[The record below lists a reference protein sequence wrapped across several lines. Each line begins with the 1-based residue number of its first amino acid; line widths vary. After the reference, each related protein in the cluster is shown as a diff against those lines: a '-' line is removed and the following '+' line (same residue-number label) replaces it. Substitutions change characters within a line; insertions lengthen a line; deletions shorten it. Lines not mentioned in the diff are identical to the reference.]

1 MKDVKDRRCFWAS
14 FFSTLC
20 LIILVCG
27 VVTVD
32 YQTTKVGFG
41 ERQPMI
47 LVQVSEGK
55 TTLSLHVLG
64 MGGEWDITELD
75 SWTQRAESTVI
86 TAVEKGRK
94 LLEQFPLQKAYK

>member
-1 MKDVKDRRCFWAS
+1 M
-14 FFSTLC
+14 
-20 LIILVCG
+20 
-27 VVTVD
+27 D

-47 LVQVSEGK
+47 IVQVSEEK

-75 SWTQRAESTVI
+75 HWTQRAESAVI
-86 TAVEKGRK
+86 TAVDEGRK
-94 LLEQFPLQKAYK
+94 LLQQIPLQKAYK

>member
-20 LIILVCG
+20 LIILACG
-27 VVTVD
+27 VITVD

-47 LVQVSEGK
+47 LVQVSEEK

-64 MGGEWDITELD
+64 MGGEWDITKID
-75 SWTQRAESTVI
+75 HWTQRAESAVV
-86 TAVEKGRK
+86 TAVDEGRK
-94 LLEQFPLQKAYK
+94 LLKEIELQKAYK